1 MLSIEQR
8 REWKA
13 HATLPFLGMLGVAG
27 CVVKP
32 FTSGVMIG
40 PVTHAFGW
48 SRAEFSSG
56 FTLQT
61 IILLLI
67 SPIVGRT
74 IDRFGP
80 RNVAL
85 AGLPPA
91 LCTLGLLGTANG
103 QVWQWQLLCVLQAL
117 AGAFIAAPV
126 WVTAITRRFNTSRGL
141 ALAFTLAGVALGS
154 MIWPIVTALFVE
166 QFGWRLTFPALAFSW
181 GIVFFPLAVIFLPR
195 DQTESD
201 APETDPRPWGEIGAN
216 LLSRPVICVV
226 AAGALFS
233 IVTMGIN
240 LHLIPI
246 LQDRGFGLT
255 AAAALAGVAGFSS
268 LAGRILTGFL
278 LDRLPTRLLGIV
290 AFLLPVIVSV
300 LLSQGGGS
308 LAAALP
314 AVVIFGLASGAE
326 TDIVTFMVSR
336 RVPLEIF
343 GSVYSVVSSIFA
355 LCAGIGPLYA
365 SALFDLRGNYAL
377 YLLTI
382 APIVTLGAFLIWL
395 APAHEMQPRAAGA
408 PA

>member
-1 MLSIEQR
+1 
-8 REWKA
+8 
-13 HATLPFLGMLGVAG
+13 MLGVAG

-67 SPIVGRT
+67 SPLVGRT

-80 RNVAL
+80 RNVAF

-126 WVTAITRRFNTSRGL
+126 WVTAVTRRFNASRGL

-166 QFGWRLTFPALAFSW
+166 QLGWRLTFPALALSW
-181 GIVFFPLAVIFLPR
+181 GIVFFPLALIFLPH
-195 DQTESD
+195 DQPGAD
-201 APETDPRPWGEIGAN
+201 ASAHDPRPWGEIGAN

-233 IVTMGIN
+233 VVTMGVN

-246 LQDRGFGLT
+246 LQERGFGLK
-255 AAAALAGVAGFSS
+255 AAAGLAAAAGFSS
-268 LAGRILTGFL
+268 LAGRIFTGFL
-278 LDRLPTRLLGIV
+278 LDRLSTRLLGIV

-300 LLSQGGGS
+300 LLSQGSGS
-308 LAAALP
+308 LVAAIM
-314 AVVIFGLASGAE
+314 AVVIFGLSSGAE
-326 TDIVTFMVSR
+326 TDIVTYMVSR

-343 GSVYSVVSSIFA
+343 GSVYSVISSIFA
-355 LCAGIGPLYA
+355 LCAGIGPLFA
-365 SALFDLRGNYAL
+365 SALFDMRGSYAL
-377 YLLTI
+377 YLLII

-395 APAHEMQPRAAGA
+395 TPAHEMQPHAARSTA
-408 PA
+408 